1 MPAAWTA
8 GSAGGSTMPAAWA
21 SWPAMPAAADDD
33 GGIVA
38 VRITAIGI
46 TVIGIIIGRA
56 GGVAVAWPIAAVIAW
71 SRHAAAKRRQ

>member
-1 MPAAWTA
+1 
-8 GSAGGSTMPAAWA
+8 
-21 SWPAMPAAADDD
+21 MPAAADDD